1 MFGRHLKDRIEE
13 LKKDIAYL
21 ETVRDAGKFTLERLA
36 KELREKDETIKN
48 GERQLAQSLSQI
60 HIRDKELEALNLRIT
75 DLRCKLSAK
84 GDEVTKLRAA
94 LGKRDGEI
102 ADLAA
107 SKAKLQLEC
116 SDLGARLVSL
126 TMRVA
131 SAERSASPA
140 QEHCFAGMQ
149 GPKSPMPPENAE
161 LLHRICKLERLHAT
175 PDNMEL
181 TPEVLREDLD
191 ELSEIVAFDRE
202 ALQKVCAA
210 VGIEV
215 VARDP
220 AEQLDVFP
228 ATHVEKCDDCGGAKI
243 KKGHK

>member
-1 MFGRHLKDRIEE
+1 M
-13 LKKDIAYL
+13 
-21 ETVRDAGKFTLERLA
+21 
-36 KELREKDETIKN
+36 
-48 GERQLAQSLSQI
+48 
-60 HIRDKELEALNLRIT
+60 
-75 DLRCKLSAK
+75 
-84 GDEVTKLRAA
+84 
-94 LGKRDGEI
+94 
-102 ADLAA
+102 
-107 SKAKLQLEC
+107 
-116 SDLGARLVSL
+116 GARLISL

-131 SAERSASPA
+131 AGERRESLNAARPVPPAA
-140 QEHCFAGMQ
+140 QEPDFGARL
-149 GPKSPMPPENAE
+149 ET
-161 LLHRICKLERLHAT
+161 LERLHAT

-191 ELSEIVAFDRE
+191 ELSALVAFDRE